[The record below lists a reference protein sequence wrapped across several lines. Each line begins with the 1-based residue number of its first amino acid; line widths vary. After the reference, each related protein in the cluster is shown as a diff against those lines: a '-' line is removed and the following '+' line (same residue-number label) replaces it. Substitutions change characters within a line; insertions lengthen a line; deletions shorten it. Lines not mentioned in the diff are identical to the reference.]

1 MSYDFRN
8 YLKAAG
14 LGESAPVRRRKVN
27 VKPKAFNA
35 IAFAE
40 SYKFIAEDG
49 KRMALSN
56 NRLNNELRR
65 TAAKGEAGAEEF
77 KEKLKSGMAKVKKV
91 LIELYDKIIRFFT
104 ETVRYWMS
112 NERKVAKVIAQLR
125 NAKKVS
131 GKKDKFSVPVS
142 AYGEIRKGRKESF
155 GSFGEREYELGDKSP
170 DDVYND
176 GVSAG
181 AASRDGEVAAKDQT
195 ISKLTAD
202 IASLEAKYKKAR
214 AIINRQN
221 AKANDLTKRLNTL
234 KERAKYLFKSKR
246 EVQAQLDSISKETK
260 VFVVEAQKD
269 NLTPAISVPAVAE
282 VSSSRFDLMIELLS
296 NVEADKDSN
305 LDEIKELCSSLTES
319 FRTTNKE
326 ILEDLKPVEGGNIT
340 IDRKN
345 YEEIVDLYIE
355 LLGNSKGGTNG
366 MQSLN
371 KNIRRY
377 TSELRALKEKFKGN
391 EDPSEE
397 ETLKYQ
403 AKRVAIQTQST
414 ITNLFIGFNDKIT
427 GYIVNLGG
435 RVASA
440 A

>member
-56 NRLNNELRR
+56 NRLNSELRR

-131 GKKDKFSVPVS
+131 GKKDKFSVPVA
-142 AYGEIRKGRKESF
+142 AYGNIKDGRGESF
-155 GSFGEREYELGDKSP
+155 YGFGEDELGDKI
-170 DDVYND
+170 YAD
-176 GVSAG
+176 GV
-181 AASRDGEVAAKDQT
+181 RDGKASMDSEIKAKDQA
-195 ISKLTAD
+195 IGKLSAD
-202 IASLEAKYKKAR
+202 YATLKAKYEKAK
-214 AIINRQN
+214 AIIQKQSSRANGL
-221 AKANDLTKRLNTL
+221 AKKLNTL

-260 VFVVEAQKD
+260 VFVVEVQKD
-269 NLTPAISVPAVAE
+269 NLTPAVSVPAVSE
-282 VSSSRFDLMIELLS
+282 VSASRFDLMIELLS

-305 LDEIKELCSSLTES
+305 LDEIKELCSDLTES

-326 ILEDLKPVEGGNIT
+326 ILEDLKPAEGGNIT

-355 LLGNSKGGTNG
+355 LLGQSKGGTNG

-371 KNIRRY
+371 RNIRKY

>member
-14 LGESAPVRRRKVN
+14 LGESAPVRRRKTN
-27 VKPKAFNA
+27 VRPKAFNP

-77 KEKLKSGMAKVKKV
+77 KEKLKDGMGKVKKV

-112 NERKVAKVIAQLR
+112 NERKVAKVIAQLK

-131 GKKDKFSVPVS
+131 GKKDKFSVPVA

-155 GSFGEREYELGDKSP
+155 GSFGEREYDLGDKTP

-176 GVSAG
+176 GIRDG
-181 AASRDGEVAAKDQT
+181 QASRDAEINAKDQT
-195 ISKLTAD
+195 IAAQQKE
-202 IASLEAKYKKAR
+202 IARVNNLLQIAKKHWKK
-214 AIINRQN
+214 QQT
-221 AKANDLTKRLNTL
+221 KANTL
-234 KERAKYLFKSKR
+234 AKNLDTLAGRAKYLWKSKK
-246 EVQAQLDSISKETK
+246 EVESQLASVRQEMKNMITEANKEN
-260 VFVVEAQKD
+260 A
-269 NLTPAISVPAVAE
+269 TPAAVVPAVSE
-282 VSSSRFDLMIELLS
+282 VSASRFNLMIELLS

-326 ILEDLKPVEGGNIT
+326 IIDELKPAEGGNINV
-340 IDRKN
+340 DRKN
-345 YEEIVDLYIE
+345 YEELVDLYIDM
-355 LLGNSKGGTNG
+355 LSASKGGTNG
-366 MQSLN
+366 MRSLN
-371 KNIRRY
+371 GNIRKY
-377 TSELRALKEKFKGN
+377 TSELRALKEKFKQN

-427 GYIVNLGG
+427 GFMVKLGG

>member
-14 LGESAPVRRRKVN
+14 LGESAPVRRRKTN
-27 VKPKAFNA
+27 VRPKAFNP

-77 KEKLKSGMAKVKKV
+77 KEKLKSGMSKVKKV

-131 GKKDKFSVPVS
+131 GKKDKFSVPVA
-142 AYGEIRKGRKESF
+142 AYGEIKNGRGESF
-155 GSFGEREYELGDKSP
+155 YGFGEDELGDKI
-170 DDVYND
+170 YAD
-176 GVSAG
+176 GV
-181 AASRDGEVAAKDQT
+181 RDGKASMDSEIKAKDQT
-195 ISKLTAD
+195 ISMQANEIQALRKALSNAKKLS
-202 IASLEAKYKKAR
+202 ASQSSRAKELSKRLETLKGRAKHLFSSKKELEA
-214 AIINRQN
+214 QL
-221 AKANDLTKRLNTL
+221 AN
-234 KERAKYLFKSKR
+234 
-246 EVQAQLDSISKETK
+246 ISKETK
-260 VFVVEAQKD
+260 VFVVEVNNQ
-269 NLTPAISVPAVAE
+269 NVSPAVATPAVSE
-282 VSSSRFDLMIELLS
+282 VSASRFDLMIELLS
-296 NVEADKDSN
+296 NVEASKDSN
-305 LDEIKELCSSLTES
+305 IDEIKELCSDLTES

-326 ILEDLKPVEGGNIT
+326 IIETLKPAEGGNIN
-340 IDRKN
+340 IDRSN
-345 YEEIVDLYIE
+345 YEELVDLYID
-355 LLGNSKGGTNG
+355 LLSKAKGGTYG

-371 KNIRRY
+371 RNIRKY
-377 TSELRALKEKFKGN
+377 TSELRTLKEKFKQN

-427 GYIVNLGG
+427 GFMVKLGG

>member
-14 LGESAPVRRRKVN
+14 LGESAPVRRRKTN
-27 VKPKAFNA
+27 VRPKAFNP

-112 NERKVAKVIAQLR
+112 NERKVAKVIANLR

-142 AYGEIRKGRKESF
+142 AYGKIKDGRGESF
-155 GSFGEREYELGDKSP
+155 YGFGEDELGDKI
-170 DDVYND
+170 YAD
-176 GVSAG
+176 GV
-181 AASRDGEVAAKDQT
+181 RDGKASMDTEIKAKDQA
-195 ISKLTAD
+195 IDKLSAEN
-202 IASLEAKYKKAR
+202 ASLKAKYEKAI
-214 AIINRQN
+214 AIIRKQRQRAN
-221 AKANDLTKRLNTL
+221 GLAKKLNTL

-260 VFVVEAQKD
+260 VFVVEVQKD
-269 NLTPAISVPAVAE
+269 NLSPAVSVPAVSE

-305 LDEIKELCSSLTES
+305 LDEIKELCSDLTES

-326 ILEDLKPVEGGNIT
+326 ILEDLKPAEGGNIT

-355 LLGNSKGGTNG
+355 LLGQSKGGTNG

-377 TSELRALKEKFKGN
+377 TSELRTLKEKFKGN

>member
-27 VKPKAFNA
+27 VKPKAFNPM
-35 IAFAE
+35 AFAE

-56 NRLNNELRR
+56 NRLNSELRR

-77 KEKLKSGMAKVKKV
+77 KEKLKDGMAKVKKV

-112 NERKVAKVIAQLR
+112 NERKIAKVIANLK

-142 AYGEIRKGRKESF
+142 SYGAAKGGRAE
-155 GSFGEREYELGDKSP
+155 GYNAFGEYDDEYGRG
-170 DDVYND
+170 VQD
-176 GVSAG
+176 GKN
-181 AASRDGEVAAKDQT
+181 SRNGEVEALEKTVTAVGNKADSILKQAQNWKKVAKEN
-195 ISKLTAD
+195 
-202 IASLEAKYKKAR
+202 EAKYGRTASELRAATNKVAELEKAL
-214 AIINRQN
+214 ANS
-221 AKANDLTKRLNTL
+221 AKTMNSMVSDAEKLDLSP
-234 KERAKYLFKSKR
+234 AASI
-246 EVQAQLDSISKETK
+246 AAISK
-260 VFVVEAQKD
+260 V
-269 NLTPAISVPAVAE
+269 NAV
-282 VSSSRFDLMIELLS
+282 RFTALVDTLG
-296 NVEADKDSN
+296 NVGANKDSN
-305 LDEIKELCSSLTES
+305 LDEIKQLCSDMVEG
-319 FRTTNKE
+319 FRTTNKDVME
-326 ILEDLKPVEGGNIT
+326 KLTIAEKGNIT

-345 YEEIVDLYIE
+345 YEELVDLYIDT
-355 LLGNSKGGTNG
+355 LSDMKGGSFG
-366 MQSLN
+366 MNSLN
-371 KNIRRY
+371 KNIRQY
-377 TSELRALKEKFKGN
+377 TTELRSLKESYKKEEN
-391 EDPSEE
+391 PSEE

-414 ITNLFIGFNDKIT
+414 ATNLFIGFNDKII
-427 GYIVNLGG
+427 GIVVRLGG

>member
-27 VKPKAFNA
+27 VKPKAFNPM
-35 IAFAE
+35 AFAE

-56 NRLNNELRR
+56 NRLNSELRR

-77 KEKLKSGMAKVKKV
+77 KEKLKSGMNKVKKV

-131 GKKDKFSVPVS
+131 GKKDKFSVPVA
-142 AYGEIRKGRKESF
+142 AYGNIKDGRGESF
-155 GSFGEREYELGDKSP
+155 YGFGEDELGDKI
-170 DDVYND
+170 YAD
-176 GVSAG
+176 GV
-181 AASRDGEVAAKDQT
+181 RDGKASMDSEIKAKDQA
-195 ISKLTAD
+195 IGKLSAD
-202 IASLEAKYKKAR
+202 YATLKAKYEKAK
-214 AIINRQN
+214 AIIQKQSSRANGL
-221 AKANDLTKRLNTL
+221 AKKLNTL

-260 VFVVEAQKD
+260 VFVVEVQKD
-269 NLTPAISVPAVAE
+269 NLTPAVSVPAVSE

-305 LDEIKELCSSLTES
+305 LDEIKELCSELTES

-326 ILEDLKPVEGGNIT
+326 ILEDLKPTEGGNIT

-345 YEEIVDLYIE
+345 YEEIVDLYID
-355 LLGNSKGGTNG
+355 LLGKSKGGTYG

-427 GYIVNLGG
+427 GYIVSLGG

>member
-77 KEKLKSGMAKVKKV
+77 KEKLKSGMNKVKKV

-112 NERKVAKVIAQLR
+112 NERKVAKVIANLR

-142 AYGEIRKGRKESF
+142 AYGKIKDGRGESF
-155 GSFGEREYELGDKSP
+155 YGFGEDELGDKI
-170 DDVYND
+170 YAD
-176 GVSAG
+176 GV
-181 AASRDGEVAAKDQT
+181 RDGKASMDTEIKAKDQA
-195 ISKLTAD
+195 IDKLSAEN
-202 IASLEAKYKKAR
+202 ASLKAKYEKAK
-214 AIINRQN
+214 AIIQKQSSRANGL
-221 AKANDLTKRLNTL
+221 AKKLNTL

-260 VFVVEAQKD
+260 VFVVEVQKD
-269 NLTPAISVPAVAE
+269 NLTPAVSVPAVSE

-305 LDEIKELCSSLTES
+305 LDEIKELCSDLTES

-326 ILEDLKPVEGGNIT
+326 ILENLKPAEGGNIT

-345 YEEIVDLYIE
+345 YEEIVDLYID
-355 LLGNSKGGTNG
+355 LLTKSKGGTYG

>member
-14 LGESAPVRRRKVN
+14 LGESAPVRRRKTN
-27 VKPKAFNA
+27 VKPKAFNP

-131 GKKDKFSVPVS
+131 GKKDKFSVPVA
-142 AYGEIRKGRKESF
+142 AYGNIKDGRGESF
-155 GSFGEREYELGDKSP
+155 YGFGEDELGDKI
-170 DDVYND
+170 YAD
-176 GVSAG
+176 GV
-181 AASRDGEVAAKDQT
+181 RDGKASMDSEIKAKDQA
-195 ISKLTAD
+195 IGKLSAD
-202 IASLEAKYKKAR
+202 YATLKAKYEKAK
-214 AIINRQN
+214 AIIQKQSSRANGL
-221 AKANDLTKRLNTL
+221 AKKLNTL

-260 VFVVEAQKD
+260 VFVVEVQKD
-269 NLTPAISVPAVAE
+269 NLTPAVSVPAVSE

-305 LDEIKELCSSLTES
+305 LDEIKELCSELTES

-326 ILEDLKPVEGGNIT
+326 ILEDLKPTEGGNIT

-345 YEEIVDLYIE
+345 YEEIVDLYID
-355 LLGNSKGGTNG
+355 LLGKSKGGTYG

-377 TSELRALKEKFKGN
+377 TSELRTLKEKFKGN

-427 GYIVNLGG
+427 GYIVSLGG

>member
-14 LGESAPVRRRKVN
+14 LGESAPVRRRKTN

-131 GKKDKFSVPVS
+131 GKKDKFSVPVA
-142 AYGEIRKGRKESF
+142 AYGNIKDGRGESF
-155 GSFGEREYELGDKSP
+155 YGFGEDELGDKI
-170 DDVYND
+170 YAD
-176 GVSAG
+176 GV
-181 AASRDGEVAAKDQT
+181 RDGKASMDSEIKAKDQA
-195 ISKLTAD
+195 IGKLSAD
-202 IASLEAKYKKAR
+202 YATLKAKYEKAK
-214 AIINRQN
+214 AIIQKQSSRANGL
-221 AKANDLTKRLNTL
+221 AKKLNTL

-260 VFVVEAQKD
+260 VFVVEVQKD
-269 NLTPAISVPAVAE
+269 NISPAVSVPAVSE
-282 VSSSRFDLMIELLS
+282 VSASRFDLMIELLS

-305 LDEIKELCSSLTES
+305 LDEIKELCSDLTES

-326 ILEDLKPVEGGNIT
+326 ILEDLKPAEGGNIT

-355 LLGNSKGGTNG
+355 LLGQSKGGTNG

-371 KNIRRY
+371 RNIRKY

>member
-14 LGESAPVRRRKVN
+14 LGESAPVRRRKTN
-27 VKPKAFNA
+27 VKPKAFNPM
-35 IAFAE
+35 AFAE

-77 KEKLKSGMAKVKKV
+77 KEKLKSGMSKVKKV

-112 NERKVAKVIAQLR
+112 NERKVAKVIAQLK

-142 AYGEIRKGRKESF
+142 AYGKIKDGRGESF
-155 GSFGEREYELGDKSP
+155 YGFGEDELGDKI
-170 DDVYND
+170 YAD
-176 GVSAG
+176 GV
-181 AASRDGEVAAKDQT
+181 RDGKASMDGEIKAKDQA
-195 ISKLTAD
+195 IEKLSAD
-202 IASLEAKYKKAR
+202 YASLKAKYEKAK
-214 AIINRQN
+214 AIIQKQSSRANGL
-221 AKANDLTKRLNTL
+221 AKKLNTL

-260 VFVVEAQKD
+260 VFVVEVQKD
-269 NLTPAISVPAVAE
+269 NLSPAVSVPAVSE

-305 LDEIKELCSSLTES
+305 LDEIKELCSDLTES

-326 ILEDLKPVEGGNIT
+326 ILEDLKPAEGGNIT

-345 YEEIVDLYIE
+345 YEEIVDLYID
-355 LLGNSKGGTNG
+355 LLTKSKGGTYG

-427 GYIVNLGG
+427 GFIVNLGG

>member
-56 NRLNNELRR
+56 NRLNSELRR

-131 GKKDKFSVPVS
+131 GKKDKFSVPVA
-142 AYGEIRKGRKESF
+142 AYGNIKDGRGESF
-155 GSFGEREYELGDKSP
+155 YGFGEDELGDKI
-170 DDVYND
+170 YAD
-176 GVSAG
+176 GV
-181 AASRDGEVAAKDQT
+181 RDGKASMDSEIKAKDQA
-195 ISKLTAD
+195 IGKLSAD
-202 IASLEAKYKKAR
+202 YATLKAKYEKAK
-214 AIINRQN
+214 AIIQKQSSRANGL
-221 AKANDLTKRLNTL
+221 AKKLNTL

-260 VFVVEAQKD
+260 VFVVEVQKD
-269 NLTPAISVPAVAE
+269 NISPAVSVPAVSE
-282 VSSSRFDLMIELLS
+282 VSASRFDLMIELLS

-305 LDEIKELCSSLTES
+305 LDEIKELCSDLTES

-326 ILEDLKPVEGGNIT
+326 ILEDLKPAEGGNIT

-355 LLGNSKGGTNG
+355 LLGQSKGGTNG

-371 KNIRRY
+371 RNIRKY

>member
-14 LGESAPVRRRKVN
+14 LGESAPVRRRKTN
-27 VKPKAFNA
+27 VRPKAFNP

-112 NERKVAKVIAQLR
+112 NERKVAKVIANLR

-142 AYGEIRKGRKESF
+142 AYGKIKDGRGESF
-155 GSFGEREYELGDKSP
+155 YGFGEDELGDKI
-170 DDVYND
+170 YAD
-176 GVSAG
+176 GV
-181 AASRDGEVAAKDQT
+181 RDGKASMDTEIKAKDQA
-195 ISKLTAD
+195 IDKLSAEN
-202 IASLEAKYKKAR
+202 ASLKAKYEKAI
-214 AIINRQN
+214 AIIRKQSQRANGL
-221 AKANDLTKRLNTL
+221 AKKLNTL

-260 VFVVEAQKD
+260 VFVVEVQKD
-269 NLTPAISVPAVAE
+269 NLSPAVSVPAVSE

-305 LDEIKELCSSLTES
+305 LDEIKELCSDLTES

-326 ILEDLKPVEGGNIT
+326 ILEDLKPAEGGNIT

-355 LLGNSKGGTNG
+355 LLGQSKGGTNG

-377 TSELRALKEKFKGN
+377 TSELRTLKEKFKGN

>member
-14 LGESAPVRRRKVN
+14 LGESAPVRRRKTN

-112 NERKVAKVIAQLR
+112 NERKVAKVIANLR

-142 AYGEIRKGRKESF
+142 AYGKIKDGRGESF
-155 GSFGEREYELGDKSP
+155 YGFGEDELGDKI
-170 DDVYND
+170 YAD
-176 GVSAG
+176 GV
-181 AASRDGEVAAKDQT
+181 RDGKASMDTEIKAKDQA
-195 ISKLTAD
+195 IDKLSAEN
-202 IASLEAKYKKAR
+202 ASLKAKYEKAI
-214 AIINRQN
+214 AIIRKQSQRANGL
-221 AKANDLTKRLNTL
+221 AKKLNTL

-260 VFVVEAQKD
+260 VFVVEVQKD
-269 NLTPAISVPAVAE
+269 NLSPAVSVPAVSE

-305 LDEIKELCSSLTES
+305 LDEIKELCSDLTES

-326 ILEDLKPVEGGNIT
+326 ILEDLKPAEGGNIT

-355 LLGNSKGGTNG
+355 LLGQSKGGTNG

-377 TSELRALKEKFKGN
+377 TSELRTLKEKFKGN

>member
-14 LGESAPVRRRKVN
+14 LGESAPVRRRKTN

-112 NERKVAKVIAQLR
+112 NERKVAKVIANLR

-142 AYGEIRKGRKESF
+142 AYGKIKDGRGESF
-155 GSFGEREYELGDKSP
+155 YGFGEDELGDKI
-170 DDVYND
+170 YAD
-176 GVSAG
+176 GV
-181 AASRDGEVAAKDQT
+181 RDGKASMDTEIKAKDQA
-195 ISKLTAD
+195 IDKLSAEN
-202 IASLEAKYKKAR
+202 ASLKAKYEKAI
-214 AIINRQN
+214 AIIRKQSQRANGL
-221 AKANDLTKRLNTL
+221 AKKLNTL

-260 VFVVEAQKD
+260 VFVVEVQKD
-269 NLTPAISVPAVAE
+269 NLSPAVSVPAVSE

-305 LDEIKELCSSLTES
+305 LDEIKELCSDLTES

-326 ILEDLKPVEGGNIT
+326 ILEDLKPAEGGNIT

-355 LLGNSKGGTNG
+355 LLGQSKGGTNG